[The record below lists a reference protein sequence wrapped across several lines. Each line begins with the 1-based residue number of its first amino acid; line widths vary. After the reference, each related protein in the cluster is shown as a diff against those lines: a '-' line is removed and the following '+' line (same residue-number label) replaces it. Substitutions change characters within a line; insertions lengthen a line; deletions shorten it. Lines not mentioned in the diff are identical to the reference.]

1 MSTKSSTSGTPAQA
15 LTTISGGINRLK
27 TKGGADKNSLF
38 DLLNGYVTQSNT
50 VKVRPG
56 TWRNADI
63 ANYSGAGN
71 TKGLMSYQ
79 GALHVF
85 SASVV
90 DVPPGYEL
98 HVLNYPSAQNSA
110 QSFTITEG
118 QFASATQ
125 IGNGSG
131 YGLVSLSYGFA
142 VKAIINPQP
151 GSNVGSTSPT
161 TAFGTQ
167 IAGFFQAIGSSTHDP
182 GEVYV
187 VFAASPALP
196 PNGVS
201 VTYTSTS
208 GPVTVN
214 LTLSMITNVLALPA
228 GYVAYALGT
237 GAIASD
243 PLFADTSLLLLMN
256 GANTSQVF
264 TDSSVNALAVTN
276 HGAST
281 QSTSE
286 HPSFQATAGDFTSV
300 GGTQYLSVP
309 VTGGG
314 PLDLSTGDFTIEGWI
329 YVPAA
334 LIGGEGCFI
343 SSLGGNTQVSLVVQG
358 HSAGCDILAAIAGGY
373 TTETTLHAFAIET
386 WTAFALTVTGTAIQ
400 LWINGVASGT
410 PGTIINRQ
418 TMTDTTLNVGQV
430 PGSIPGLI
438 WLADIRITKGV
449 ARYSTTY
456 TPAGPFGVGLAPS
469 FFNAASY
476 PIKEIHFSAP
486 YLGGIYVVAE
496 FDVPSALAA
505 ANGDT
510 FHYWIQSSTG
520 SDNANEW
527 AASTDYNIGDVV
539 IPTSPNGLTYVASRL
554 LPANPVWTPNTL
566 EAIGNI
572 VEPTVANGF
581 KYTVTADAGLNP
593 STGATEPTWPTS
605 DGATILESSDLSND
619 QTVTLAT
626 AAAGTP
632 PTATPARYTGLY
644 TPPSGT

>member
-79 GALHVF
+79 SALHVF

-187 VFAASPALP
+187 VFATSPALP

-243 PLFADTSLLLLMN
+243 PLFADTSLLLPMN

-334 LIGGEGCFI
+334 LIGGEGSFI
-343 SSLGGNTQVSLVVQG
+343 CSLGGNTQVSLVVQG
-358 HSAGCDILAAIAGGY
+358 HSAGCAIVAAIGGGY
-373 TTETTLHAFAIET
+373 TTDTAIHAFAIET

-430 PGSIPGLI
+430 PSSIPGLI

-554 LPANPVWTPNTL
+554 LPANPVWTPSTL
-566 EAIGNI
+566 EVIGNI

>member
-1 MSTKSSTSGTPAQA
+1 MSTNSSTSGTPAQA

-110 QSFTITEG
+110 QAFTITEG
-118 QFASATQ
+118 QFAGTTQ
-125 IGNGSG
+125 IGSGSG
-131 YGLVSLSYGFA
+131 YGLVSSSYGFA
-142 VKAIINPQP
+142 VNAIINPQP
-151 GSNVGSTSPT
+151 GSDVGSASPT
-161 TAFGTQ
+161 TAFGTE

-214 LTLSMITNVLALPA
+214 LTLSMITDVLAL
-228 GYVAYALGT
+228 GTNYVVYALGT

-243 PLFADTSLLLLMN
+243 PNFASVSLLLPLN
-256 GANTSQVF
+256 GANGGTSF
-264 TDSSVNALAVTN
+264 PDTSVNTYTMTLTGTVVT
-276 HGAST
+276 ST
-281 QSTSE
+281 AHSE
-286 HPSFQATAGDFTSV
+286 FGGSSGHFTAGQLNT
-300 GGTQYLSVP
+300 P
-309 VTGGG
+309 ITGSG
-314 PLDLSTGDFTIEGWI
+314 PLDIGLGDWTIECWIYCAAQSAAGGVAHIVDVDAKYILYLGNGSTG
-329 YVPAA
+329 A
-334 LIGGEGCFI
+334 LNVAGVGGGEYTAYDIGSNGLF
-343 SSLGGNTQVSLVVQG
+343 NTWVAVAVVCE
-358 HSAGCDILAAIAGGY
+358 SNII
-373 TTETTLHAFAIET
+373 TTY
-386 WTAFALTVTGTAIQ
+386 
-400 LWINGVASGT
+400 INGVAEGVGLTCSGRASLT
-410 PGTIINRQ
+410 SGYVTIGGQQGSSN
-418 TMTDTTLNVGQV
+418 DDYVGYLQDV
-430 PGSIPGLI
+430 
-438 WLADIRITKGV
+438 RITKGL

>member
-1 MSTKSSTSGTPAQA
+1 VSTKRSASGTPAQA

-110 QSFTITEG
+110 QSFTVTEG

-125 IGNGSG
+125 IGSGSG

-286 HPSFQATAGDFTSV
+286 HPSFQATAGDFTS
-300 GGTQYLSVP
+300 GAGTQYLSVP

-343 SSLGGNTQVSLVVQG
+343 SSLGGNTQVELVVQG
-358 HSAGCDILAAIAGGY
+358 HSAGCDIQAAIGGGY
-373 TTETTLHAFAIET
+373 TTETAVHAFAIAT

-410 PGTIINRQ
+410 PGTIVTRQ

-520 SDNANEW
+520 SDNANKW

-566 EAIGNI
+566 ESIGNI

>member
-1 MSTKSSTSGTPAQA
+1 MSTKRSASGTPAQA

-90 DVPPGYEL
+90 NVPPGYEL

-110 QSFTITEG
+110 QAFTITEG
-118 QFASATQ
+118 QFAGATQ

-131 YGLVSLSYGFA
+131 YGLVSSSYGFA

-151 GSNVGSTSPT
+151 GSDVGSTSPT

-167 IAGFFQAIGSSTHDP
+167 IAGFFQAIGSSTNDP

-201 VTYTSTS
+201 VTYNATG
-208 GPVTVN
+208 GPVTVQLN
-214 LTLSMITNVLALPA
+214 QSMLTTVLALPA

-243 PLFADTSLLLLMN
+243 PYFGSVSLLLPMN
-256 GANTSQVF
+256 GANGSAVF
-264 TDSSVNALAVTN
+264 TDSSVNALTVTTHGSAVQSN
-276 HGAST
+276 ST
-281 QSTSE
+281 A
-286 HPSFQATAGDFTSV
+286 PSFQATAGDFTEA
-300 GGTQYLSVP
+300 GADNYISVP

-314 PLDLSTGDFTIEGWI
+314 PLDLSTGDFTIEGWV
-329 YVPAA
+329 YVPSA
-334 LIGGEGCFI
+334 LIGGEGSFLWP
-343 SSLGGNTQVSLVVQG
+343 LGGG
-358 HSAGCDILAAIAGGY
+358 HYVELIAQAHTAGCDLKFQMGAYSTSSASNSVA
-373 TTETTLHAFAIET
+373 LNT
-386 WTAFALTVTGTAIQ
+386 WTAFAATVNGTSMQ
-400 LWINGVASGT
+400 LWINGVASGAA
-410 PGTIINRQ
+410 GTLSIRG
-418 TMTDTTLNVGQV
+418 TSTDTSWTIGQ
-430 PGSIPGLI
+430 GQSSIPGLVR
-438 WLADIRITKGV
+438 LADFRVTKGL
-449 ARYSTTY
+449 ARYTTTY
-456 TPAGPFGVGLAPS
+456 TPAGPFGVALAPS
-469 FFNAASY
+469 FYNAASY

-527 AASTDYNIGDVV
+527 KASTDYKIGDVV

-554 LPANPVWTPNTL
+554 LPANPVWTPSTL
-566 EAIGNI
+566 ETVGNI

-593 STGATEPTWPTS
+593 STGATEPTWPIS

-626 AAAGTP
+626 PAAGTP

-644 TPPSGT
+644 KPPSGV